1 MTALYFAMFL
11 FALGRTIIG
20 TAVPSITDEFNS
32 FGDISWRL
40 WCNVRTAAQTVP
52 FQQDAPVGFSILTFL
67 QVLGGTIFVTVSK
80 TLLETRLME
89 SLDGKARLNSSANAH
104 GGVKSLRNQVSKDQL
119 EFVLR
124 VYDDSLSSIFYLN
137 LTLSCMIFVASFGF
151 EWKSVKK
158 NEKKTQG
165 KLQAL
170 RMMPEPELQDLLA
183 QLARFYRTNEASI
196 SASRNLTTGTLYHS
210 SRAGL
215 DCGPSV
221 TATRTT
227 SASAVGGDARQHWLS
242 VNSPAGY
249 DRQGRSSQHQEVFS
263 SVSKRN
269 DDQLPIGSPRPGESN
284 TSSQST
290 PCSHFDAN
298 TTTASPT
305 SGETTPLHVAT
316 EDDDTFGTLTLS
328 PSTRLLLESCKTD
341 RGKFLREI
349 EEARTALPTGQG
361 WEAAIATKE
370 DNADLR
376 DRMKVYHRFECYNIY
391 KHVVEAGYHTGTH
404 WIRDMRTAL
413 ANKLCQDFPQRF
425 PDQKAVNKSL
435 NWVDQGCKYH
445 EWAGQF
451 RSEGIALGY
460 LIALPLDVPHSA
472 YAFPLHLP
480 PPQTTQSHL
489 GIDNLVRDLELSEL
503 GDHIA
508 GTLRDLTG
516 RKRKDIHDATEGSRK
531 LPRLTA
537 SSSPSTSH
545 ALAVRP
551 GQNLTPPESLVTNWD
566 GNNNS
571 ALEMECSVDPHPFGQ
586 PTCVNVCRSIAETYA
601 APYNSPFNIS
611 TYDPPASLVLHAN
624 RGTVNLSPSA
634 YSGLLH
640 SPDYNAALESFD
652 ELCQDANHTEDLS
665 SPEPLL
671 TFICSM

>member
-1 MTALYFAMFL
+1 
-11 FALGRTIIG
+11 
-20 TAVPSITDEFNS
+20 
-32 FGDISWRL
+32 
-40 WCNVRTAAQTVP
+40 
-52 FQQDAPVGFSILTFL
+52 
-67 QVLGGTIFVTVSK
+67 
-80 TLLETRLME
+80 
-89 SLDGKARLNSSANAH
+89 
-104 GGVKSLRNQVSKDQL
+104 
-119 EFVLR
+119 
-124 VYDDSLSSIFYLN
+124 
-137 LTLSCMIFVASFGF
+137 
-151 EWKSVKK
+151 
-158 NEKKTQG
+158 
-165 KLQAL
+165 
-170 RMMPEPELQDLLA
+170 MMPEPELQDLLA

-196 SASRNLTTGTLYHS
+196 SASRVFQCKGQLSDCDISALDRFFNLFLCHAKQNLTTGTLYHS

-316 EDDDTFGTLTLS
+316 EDDDTVGTLTLS

-480 PPQTTQSHL
+480 PPKQLSLSKIIQIYVKMYPRANARNSYQTEKSGYRQP
-489 GIDNLVRDLELSEL
+489 R
-503 GDHIA
+503 
-508 GTLRDLTG
+508 
-516 RKRKDIHDATEGSRK
+516 EG
-531 LPRLTA
+531 P
-537 SSSPSTSH
+537 
-545 ALAVRP
+545 
-551 GQNLTPPESLVTNWD
+551 
-566 GNNNS
+566 
-571 ALEMECSVDPHPFGQ
+571 
-586 PTCVNVCRSIAETYA
+586 
-601 APYNSPFNIS
+601 
-611 TYDPPASLVLHAN
+611 
-624 RGTVNLSPSA
+624 
-634 YSGLLH
+634 
-640 SPDYNAALESFD
+640 
-652 ELCQDANHTEDLS
+652 
-665 SPEPLL
+665 
-671 TFICSM
+671 